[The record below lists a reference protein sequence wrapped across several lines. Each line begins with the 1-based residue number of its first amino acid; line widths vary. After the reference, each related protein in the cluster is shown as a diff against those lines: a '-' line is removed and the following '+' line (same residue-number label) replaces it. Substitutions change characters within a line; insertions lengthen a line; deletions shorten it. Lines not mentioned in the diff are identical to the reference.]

1 MELKYATNPKGTIAD
16 DKWWEL
22 NDLMYTAML
31 NPRDHK
37 YMQCKVILE
46 YPNADKKV
54 SYNLPVYPE
63 EVNNTISTNYQSTEI
78 LGRPGQIASYTSTS
92 DPTSSFTLH
101 MHRENRSNE
110 VNTDLNNQKNHID
123 QIVALIEAA
132 QYPYMDSTGGGIY
145 PPIVTY
151 IFGDTTITGKQTSV
165 STKWA
170 GPKIEGKYMEVYLTI
185 SVTNLTYGIRD
196 YSHFLNAN
204 PRGFN
209 RWDNSEESWLNKL
222 IGWSDEQH
230 NKAGNFVDKVEN
242 VVDTIAHP
250 IEAVKTKIN
259 DALR

>member
-78 LGRPGQIASYTSTS
+78 LGRPGQISSYTSTS

-132 QYPYMDSTGGGIY
+132 QYPYMDI
-145 PPIVTY
+145 
-151 IFGDTTITGKQTSV
+151 ITLVMLEQGREHDS
-165 STKWA
+165 A
-170 GPKIEGKYMEVYLTI
+170 
-185 SVTNLTYGIRD
+185 
-196 YSHFLNAN
+196 
-204 PRGFN
+204 PRGIVVISS
-209 RWDNSEESWLNKL
+209 SEY
-222 IGWSDEQH
+222 
-230 NKAGNFVDKVEN
+230 V
-242 VVDTIAHP
+242 HP
-250 IEAVKTKIN
+250 VHKEIIS
-259 DALR
+259 